1 MNPFKTYFSHRGHRG
16 VAVGKK
22 VEAFICKT
30 SSLHTLRLN
39 LPGSSGFTLLEL
51 MIVIFLVALLLGL
64 SSFFFANNL
73 SSTRLNAATREM
85 SAVIRYARAQ
95 AQMNS
100 SAQTLTI
107 DTDTGEYELE
117 GRGTKKLSPDISIK
131 VLDQTSGEVLQ
142 GKQQL
147 IFQAIGGVE
156 ARTIVLSGGKKT
168 VNIEMDPVVGSVVIK

>member
-1 MNPFKTYFSHRGHRG
+1 MSYFKYFSHRKHRG
-16 VAVGKK
+16 SAVRKK
-22 VEAFICKT
+22 IKTFACKT
-30 SSLHTLRLN
+30 SSPCSTRLI
-39 LPGSSGFTLLEL
+39 LPGSAGFTLLEL
-51 MIVIFLVALLLGL
+51 IIVIFLVSLLLGL

-85 SAVIRYARAQ
+85 SAVIRYARAH
-95 AQMNS
+95 AQTNGT
-100 SAQTLTI
+100 AQTLTI

-117 GRGTKKLSPDISIK
+117 DRGTKKLSADINIK

-147 IFQAIGGVE
+147 VFQAIGGVE

-168 VNIEMDPVVGSVVIK
+168 VSIQMDPVVGSVVIK

>member
-1 MNPFKTYFSHRGHRG
+1 MKPFKTYFSHREHR
-16 VAVGKK
+16 ALTVGKK
-22 VEAFICKT
+22 IEAFICKT
-30 SSLHTLRLN
+30 SSLCSLRLKS
-39 LPGSSGFTLLEL
+39 LSASGFTLLEL
-51 MIVIFLVALLLGL
+51 MIVVFLVALLLGL

-85 SAVIRYARAQ
+85 SAVIRYARAH

-100 SAQTLTI
+100 AAQTLTI

-156 ARTIVLSGGKKT
+156 ARTIVLSGGKKS
-168 VNIEMDPVVGSVVIK
+168 VSIQMDPVVGSVVIK